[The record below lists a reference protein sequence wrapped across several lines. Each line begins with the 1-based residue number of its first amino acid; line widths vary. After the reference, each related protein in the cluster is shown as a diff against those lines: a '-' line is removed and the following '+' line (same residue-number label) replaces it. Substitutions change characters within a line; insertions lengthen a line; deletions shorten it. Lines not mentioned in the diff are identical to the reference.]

1 MSFAFGATDTAVT
14 DKTATSELSAWI
26 GGENPTEAELELWV
40 KLNDP
45 KVMKNYGALLRGETP
60 AKLLRSKKQ
69 SELETEM
76 HRINKKRDHEMS
88 PRA

>member
-40 KLNDP
+40 KL
-45 KVMKNYGALLRGETP
+45 RTTQ
-60 AKLLRSKKQ
+60 R
-69 SELETEM
+69 
-76 HRINKKRDHEMS
+76 
-88 PRA
+88 

>member
-26 GGENPTEAELELWV
+26 GGENPTEAKLELRV

-45 KVMKNYGALLRGETP
+45 KKGDEELWRTAARRDAGE
-60 AKLLRSKKQ
+60 AAAIKEAVRVSG
-69 SELETEM
+69 
-76 HRINKKRDHEMS
+76 D
-88 PRA
+88 A